1 MKIAYSYT
9 RFSSLGQKDGSSE
22 EGQQKNIEEYAAR
35 NGMTLV
41 ECIVDRARSASKGHH
56 RSKGNLKRFEE
67 AVSAGLIKSGSH
79 LLIDK
84 LDRLTRQQ
92 PITVA
97 QPLIVKILQAGITI
111 HTVMHGTVL
120 RPESVEDQGAMHAL
134 LAELFSGYL
143 YTRDLGIRI
152 RRGKAKNEAKAREEG
167 KAVTSLAPYWLKAI
181 PGSKVEAHPDR
192 AAICKRIIKRLEADG
207 DQPFGKSAHW
217 NHMYV
222 LDILRNRAVLGEYT
236 PKLTNPATGESEAQ
250 ETILDFYP
258 RVIDQLTWD
267 DVQARIAARNRIDT
281 ETRRQNTI
289 TGGRVGTEVKN
300 LFTHLIECDG
310 YKMSFHQVN
319 DGDRPYLVSRYWKG
333 HKSRRIRY
341 DLFET
346 AFLSYLQDLDWK
358 AISGEGDTKELT
370 SARANLAEIAS
381 EIDRSRQQ
389 ISKWEEIVN
398 NPEAPV
404 DVIISMEKRLNA
416 AKPRQ
421 DELAEAKERI
431 AAEIEALRAK
441 AGVIVNPEALLEAI
455 QGRDNLEVRARCRQ
469 EILKRVSKIEVS
481 FCEAGDMH
489 GSRPKCPMTQAR
501 VFFAN
506 GVERQIGIWGDSW
519 IATMQPFPV

>member
-1 MKIAYSYT
+1 
-9 RFSSLGQKDGSSE
+9 
-22 EGQQKNIEEYAAR
+22 
-35 NGMTLV
+35 
-41 ECIVDRARSASKGHH
+41 
-56 RSKGNLKRFEE
+56 
-67 AVSAGLIKSGSH
+67 
-79 LLIDK
+79 
-84 LDRLTRQQ
+84 
-92 PITVA
+92 
-97 QPLIVKILQAGITI
+97 
-111 HTVMHGTVL
+111 
-120 RPESVEDQGAMHAL
+120 
-134 LAELFSGYL
+134 
-143 YTRDLGIRI
+143 
-152 RRGKAKNEAKAREEG
+152 
-167 KAVTSLAPYWLKAI
+167 
-181 PGSKVEAHPDR
+181 
-192 AAICKRIIKRLEADG
+192 
-207 DQPFGKSAHW
+207 
-217 NHMYV
+217 MYV

-341 DLFET
+341 DLLET

-358 AISGEGDTKELT
+358 AVSGEGDTKELT

-404 DVIISMEKRLNA
+404 DVIISIEKRINA
-416 AKPRQ
+416 AKPR
-421 DELAEAKERI
+421 LVLCLYRY
-431 AAEIEALRAK
+431 
-441 AGVIVNPEALLEAI
+441 
-455 QGRDNLEVRARCRQ
+455 
-469 EILKRVSKIEVS
+469 
-481 FCEAGDMH
+481 
-489 GSRPKCPMTQAR
+489 
-501 VFFAN
+501 
-506 GVERQIGIWGDSW
+506 
-519 IATMQPFPV
+519 